1 METRYGIEALSADL
15 DEASLVD
22 RARYDPVAFGELY
35 DRYSARIYRFAYGR
49 LRERVDA
56 EDLTADVFVLAL
68 KGIRSY
74 VNVGR
79 PFGAWLHRIEV
90 NALLDRSR
98 RRATVSLD
106 AMVDLPDCQSDVA
119 DQVLHRDRMRSI
131 WIAVR
136 GLPPQQR
143 CAVTLRF
150 AADLSMRSIA
160 QVMQKSP
167 DAVKLLVARG
177 IRQLRVQLAMID

>member
-35 DRYSARIYRFAYGR
+35 DRLPARIYRFAYGR
-49 LRERVDA
+49 LRERVGA

-90 NALLDRSR
+90 NALLYRSR

-106 AMVDLPDCQSDVA
+106 AMVDLPDRQSDSPT
-119 DQVLHRDRMRSI
+119 RSCI
-131 WIAVR
+131 GTGCVPSGSRSEVCLRSSAVQSHSASR
-136 GLPPQQR
+136 RICR
-143 CAVTLRF
+143 C
-150 AADLSMRSIA
+150 DLS
-160 QVMQKSP
+160 
-167 DAVKLLVARG
+167 RG
-177 IRQLRVQLAMID
+177 